1 MNKEINVGV
10 IGAGRMGQ
18 YHVGVYSEMTGV
30 NLVGIADI
38 DEARGAPVAEKY
50 LTSHYTDYRD
60 LFDKVDA
67 LSIAVPT
74 SAHYDIGKEC
84 LTAGIHCLVEK
95 PISNSLEKA
104 EELFRIADSK
114 NLALHVGHVERF
126 NGAVQELKKVVNNP
140 ILIES
145 RRLGPFDKRIQD
157 DGVVLDLMIHDIDII
172 LNLVESP
179 VKTLNVIGSSV
190 FTSREDVVNVQIQF
204 ENGCLANII
213 ASRATQEKIRTLA
226 VTQEKEYVVLNY
238 TSQDIL
244 VHHRASSHHELT
256 RKELRYKQEAVIERI
271 FVHRENPLK
280 LELRHFLDCASNGA
294 KRHTSVENELK
305 SLKVALMVLDKIET
319 VRRKDPV
326 ASLV

>member
-1 MNKEINVGV
+1 MNKDIKVGV

-30 NLVGIADI
+30 NLVGVADI
-38 DEARGAPVAEKY
+38 DETRGAPVAEKY

-67 LSIAVPT
+67 VSIAVPT
-74 SAHYDIGKEC
+74 SAHYDIAKEC

-95 PISNSLEKA
+95 PVSNNLEKA

-126 NGAVQELKKVVNNP
+126 NGAVQELKKVVHKP

-172 LNLVESP
+172 LNLVDSP
-179 VKTLNVIGSSV
+179 IKELNVIGSSV
-190 FTSREDVVNVQIQF
+190 FTAREDVVNVQIMF

-226 VTQEKEYVVLNY
+226 VTQEKEYVVLDY
-238 TSQDIL
+238 TNQDIL
-244 VHHRASSHHELT
+244 VHHRVSSHHELT
-256 RKELRYKQEAVIERI
+256 RKELKYKQEAVIERI

-280 LELRHFLDCASNGA
+280 LELRHFLDCANNGA
-294 KRHTSVENELK
+294 KRYTSVENELK
-305 SLKVALMVLDKIET
+305 SLKVALTVLERLALIQGKT
-319 VRRKDPV
+319 PV
-326 ASLV
+326 ASAV